1 MSERL
6 LSTPLRER
14 RKYLKDSFYEEKSG
28 YFEFAKEITVEAD
41 EARLGSEAP
50 LAKINS
56 FFEDAFNS
64 SSEGIMVKS
73 LDCAADYAA
82 SKRTYTWLKVK
93 RDYLEGL
100 NDSLDLVPIDG
111 WHGNGRKAGWFSPFL
126 LACFN
131 PDTEEFRSVCRVMS
145 GFSDSFYA
153 EILKALSIL
162 RLHSCTA
169 ASCKLAA
176 DMSEA
181 PMDASID
188 FT

>member
-93 RDYLEGL
+93 RDYLEG
-100 NDSLDLVPIDG
+100 
-111 WHGNGRKAGWFSPFL
+111 
-126 LACFN
+126 
-131 PDTEEFRSVCRVMS
+131 SVL
-145 GFSDSFYA
+145 SFWPVLTL
-153 EILKALSIL
+153 ILKNFEVYAVSCLDSQILSMP
-162 RLHSCTA
+162 RAACYLHSAEPPVT
-169 ASCKLAA
+169 
-176 DMSEA
+176 
-181 PMDASID
+181 
-188 FT
+188 F